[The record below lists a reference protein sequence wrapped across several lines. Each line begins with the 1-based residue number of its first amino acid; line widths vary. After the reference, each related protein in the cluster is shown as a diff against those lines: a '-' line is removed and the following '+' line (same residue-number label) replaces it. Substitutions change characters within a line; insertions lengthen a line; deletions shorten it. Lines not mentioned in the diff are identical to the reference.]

1 MRKQCTEWQMELRSE
16 IPSIVLV
23 VRDQSGQ
30 DRSDAVVVLDGQDR
44 GRAWVGASLEVDP
57 GKHNL
62 QVKVG
67 NGTILEQT
75 FVAAPGES
83 RRLVSVRVDDPTRPA
98 PSRTK
103 SPPTTESPPYLGY
116 VLLGVGAVALGTSAA
131 LWLSAKSDLDE
142 FKSTCSPRCDPGDV
156 DAAERKALFSDIA
169 LAVGVVGVA
178 GGSYLVLSSGPSA
191 PGDAGFSVSAHG
203 RF

>member
-1 MRKQCTEWQMELRSE
+1 MDLRSE

-30 DRSDAVVVLDGQDR
+30 DRSDAVVVLDGQDQ

-57 GKHNL
+57 GKHKL
-62 QVKVG
+62 QVKLG
-67 NGTILEQT
+67 NGTILEKD

-83 RRLVSVRVDDPTRPA
+83 RRIVSVRVDDPTRPA
-98 PSRTK
+98 PTK
-103 SPPTTESPPYLGY
+103 TNAVPTTGSPPYLGY

-131 LWLSAKSDLDE
+131 LWLSAKSDLDD

-156 DAAERKALFSDIA
+156 DASERKALISDIA

-178 GGSYLVLSSGPSA
+178 SGSYLVLPSGPAS
-191 PGDAGFSVSAHG
+191 PGDSGFAVSAQG